1 MKEIEYKDK
10 VINKNT
16 NEVVLNNVFAYFDE
30 DNEIYLCSDNILLDD
45 GETKV
50 SIYFTLTEE
59 GKPLG
64 LVYNTYFDGFDIL
77 QNNVSIQEA
86 YDNYKKVLSQNI
98 LNDMNKKYDRYKTL
112 NKKFIA
118 LHLRKKGKDINEDE

>member
-1 MKEIEYKDK
+1 MEKIEYKDK
-10 VINKNT
+10 VINKVT
-16 NEVVLNNVFAYFDE
+16 NEVVLDNVFAYYDE

-50 SIYFTLTEE
+50 SIYFVLTEE

-64 LVYNTYFDGFDIL
+64 LVYNTYFDGFDSL
-77 QNNVSIQEA
+77 QNNIPVKEA
-86 YDNYKKVLSQNI
+86 YENYKTILGQNI
-98 LNDMNKKYDRYKTL
+98 LNDMNHKYDRFKSL

-118 LHLRKKGKDINEDE
+118 LHLRKKGKDINED